1 MKKLLTCLVLL
12 TAQFAGASTIQREF
26 SSTPARI
33 AEAAK
38 KSIES
43 RGLVT
48 GSSNEGM
55 SLDFASG
62 ETWGRINV
70 LPAEGGAMV
79 SITSNEIRNAWGKP
93 KKSPDAALMQG
104 IADDLEGKEIKG
116 DDKQRWKAREMEHER
131 TRVFGSAYA
140 APGPATVLVHS
151 DRETVKSALVSEC
164 ALKGFTISGETEHAV
179 TVFKDKDAEF
189 NFVGR
194 ILFGN
199 YVVRAYR
206 ANIQFVLSAEDG
218 GTRVTTTAEVLA
230 QNGYGAIVRQ
240 VVTDDPQAKGI
251 LQSVLDGLKSRVE
264 RVQ

>member
-1 MKKLLTCLVLL
+1 MKTFVFAYLLIL
-12 TAQFAGASTIQREF
+12 TAQCANASTIQQTF
-26 SSTPARI
+26 NGSPSRI

-48 GSSNEGM
+48 GSSNGGL

-62 ETWGRINV
+62 ETWGRINI
-70 LPAEGGAMV
+70 LPAESGAMV
-79 SITSNEIRNAWGKP
+79 SITTNEIKNAWGKN

-104 IADDLEGKEIKG
+104 IADDLEGKEIRG

-131 TRVFGSAYA
+131 TRVFGAAYA

-151 DRETVKSALVSEC
+151 DRENVKSALVAEC
-164 ALKGFTISGETEHAV
+164 ASKGFTISGETEHAV
-179 TVFKDKDAEF
+179 TVFKDADAGF

-194 ILFGN
+194 LLFGN
-199 YVVRAYR
+199 NVVRAYR
-206 ANIQFVLSAEDG
+206 ANIQFVLSGENG

-230 QNGYGAIVRQ
+230 QNGYG
-240 VVTDDPQAKGI
+240 
-251 LQSVLDGLKSRVE
+251 
-264 RVQ
+264 